1 MNDSHE
7 AGLSRSRSNLTSS
20 SETLESGED
29 RLNSRERET
38 AGELKRLDPH
48 LAGLY
53 ERGLE
58 LVRQIDQ
65 PGNVSLV
72 AHAGRELSRGVLAL
86 LFSEEGLEVAVE
98 DIANAPSNEKH
109 RPRIAEALALEA
121 DDPRVDEWFH
131 VHGRFS
137 SACHWPYG
145 SLEPAEVREAFERFA
160 SLLYGRLAPYYV
172 TESDLDALLETK
184 IPTRAHAARL
194 RDLQLRPGQRNYFFR
209 RLTNSAWVEYLAS
222 ERFFQSPPGRRE
234 NADGSWSAKPW
245 PEGDYLVSAAADE
258 PAAVLN
264 VLNSIPLTNDNPVVW
279 DLVAKAGLQLPPEM
293 AACIVP
299 SLSNAL
305 KIVPGWF
312 STESFADLVVLLTE
326 AGREEAF
333 ELAEVLLRVVDP
345 GEVEGADGLRFR
357 LRTAWVFPCLR
368 EQDCTELIGRLVASL
383 EALDPKRTLRLLI
396 WRVRRLQGLGDDL
409 DLGLEW
415 RRVDIHPESQP
426 DHDDAVATILRE
438 AVGVGQRLAA
448 RGRDEASWVMEL
460 FDRYNAEFVTR
471 IGYLVLAEAGQHLQE
486 RIDELLGS
494 DEFQRPGF
502 PATEIAALLRS
513 QFENASP
520 KARRAYATAV
530 IAGPNREVVSA
541 GFRNFIGRDL
551 TQQED
556 DHHIHRYQ
564 RRILTLFRGDIP
576 NDLHDLAESI
586 GVLGTTPSYGDQR
599 MAEVGSYVESG
610 GWVGDESPISANELA
625 QLSVSEILTLL
636 VEGRQGAG
644 AKSSSGLEGTLT
656 TYAQENPAMAL
667 KVVHDG
673 LGQSVES
680 SLIEA
685 TLDGLCDAANADSEL
700 DWETALTVVQSV
712 ISDVRSLEPSA
723 DHHRG
728 QWRRIVGRAV
738 RLLEVGCR
746 KDSVPHEHAREA
758 WGIITAVMTLPAIW
772 DVPHSD
778 DRSLESVVTATL
790 TDAVGNAA
798 NAALSAAL
806 WDYRSRL
813 GNEQEASTG
822 AKAAARAEVQ
832 EQLLPV
838 LDRWLQD
845 DGPNAA
851 VLRAVMG
858 DYLPQL
864 HLLAPEWIEVHMAD
878 LLGRGLED
886 PATWPTWTTYI
897 ARRRFY
903 DDVFLAIRPWYVTA
917 AGKATAWREAVGDSF
932 SVGEITQHYG
942 QHVILAVLRGLVSVG
957 DEDALL
963 ESAYE
968 HMVPSDW
975 HGAYWL
981 IFRTWSDA
989 DDPPSEDF
997 VRRLLNLWGWRVS
1010 RLSLNQDSAATVEEA
1025 KELSW
1030 LFHTPHLPAADRVR
1044 LGLRTAQLANGQ
1056 LQLYSRWDEMLS
1068 LAQADPDGTYLI
1080 AEDVLFAELRSDY
1093 PHVPVEDLRPFLDL
1107 ILTAGSSDSRAR
1119 ARHLI
1124 NRLGERGYRQLK
1136 NLLDNNQEA
1145 SG

>member
-7 AGLSRSRSNLTSS
+7 ADLSRSRSNLTSP
-20 SETLESGED
+20 SETLEGGED

-58 LVRQIDQ
+58 FVRRIDQ
-65 PGNVSLV
+65 PGSVSLV

-86 LFSEEGLEVAVE
+86 LLSEEGLEVAVE

-131 VHGRFS
+131 VHGLFS
-137 SACHWPYG
+137 GACHWPYG
-145 SLEPAEVREAFERFA
+145 GLELAVVREAFERFA

-172 TESDLDALLETK
+172 TEGDLDALLEITT
-184 IPTRAHAARL
+184 PTRAHATRL

-209 RLTNSAWVEYLAS
+209 RLSNSAWVQYLAS

-234 NADGSWSAKPW
+234 NDDGSWAAKPW

-279 DLVAKAGLQLPPEM
+279 DLVAKAGLQLPPDM

-299 SLSNAL
+299 SLTNAL

-312 STESFADLVVLLTE
+312 STESFADLVVALTE

-345 GEVEGADGLRFR
+345 GEVKGVDGLRLR
-357 LRTAWVFPCLR
+357 LRTVWVFPCLR
-368 EQDCTELIGRLVASL
+368 EPNFAELIGRLVAAL

-409 DLGLEW
+409 DLGPEW
-415 RRVDIHPESQP
+415 RLVDIHPESQP
-426 DHDDAVATILRE
+426 DPDDAVATILRE

-460 FDRYNAEFVTR
+460 VDRYNAEFVTR
-471 IGYLVLAEAGQHLQE
+471 IGYLILAEAGQHLQE

-494 DEFQRPGF
+494 DEFRKPGF

-513 QFENASP
+513 QFQNASP
-520 KARRAYATAV
+520 EVRRAYATAV
-530 IAGPNREVVSA
+530 KAGPNREAVAA
-541 GFRNFIGRDL
+541 GLRDFIGRDL
-551 TQQED
+551 TQQEV

-576 NDLHDLAESI
+576 NALRDLAESLA
-586 GVLGTTPSYGDQR
+586 VLGTTPSYGDQR

-610 GWVGDESPISANELA
+610 GWVGDESPVSANELA
-625 QLSVSEILTLL
+625 RLSVGKIVAFL
-636 VEGRQGAG
+636 VEGRQVAGTGA
-644 AKSSSGLEGTLT
+644 SSGLEGTLT
-656 TYAQENPAMAL
+656 TYAKENPAMAL

-673 LGQSVES
+673 LGQGLES

-685 TLDGLCDAANADSEL
+685 TVNGLCDAANADSEL
-700 DWETALTVVQSV
+700 DWETALDVVRC
-712 ISDVRSLEPSA
+712 ILSDVRSLDPSA
-723 DHHRG
+723 DHHLG
-728 QWRRIVGRAV
+728 QWRRTAGRAV
-738 RLLEVGCR
+738 RLLEVGCK
-746 KDSVPHEHAREA
+746 KDSVPHEHSGEA
-758 WGIITAVMTLPAIW
+758 WRIITRVMTLPAIW

-778 DRSLESVVTATL
+778 DRSLDSVVTATL
-790 TDAVGNAA
+790 NDAAGNAA
-798 NAALSAAL
+798 SAALSVAL

-813 GNEQEASTG
+813 GDEQEASTG

-851 VLRAVMG
+851 VPRAVMG
-858 DYLPQL
+858 DYLPKL

-878 LLGRGLED
+878 LLGRGLEN

-903 DDVFLAIRPWYVTA
+903 DDVFCAIRPWYVTA
-917 AGKATAWREAVGDSF
+917 ANKATAWRQAVGDSF
-932 SVGEITQHYG
+932 TVGEITQHYG

-963 ESAYE
+963 ETAYE
-968 HMVPSDW
+968 HTIPSDW
-975 HGAYWL
+975 RGAYWL

-997 VRRLLNLWGWRVS
+997 VRRLLSLWGWRIS

-1030 LFHTPHLPAADRVR
+1030 LFHTPYLPAHDRVR
-1044 LGLRTAQLANGQ
+1044 LGLRTAQLAKGQ
-1056 LQLYSRWDEMLS
+1056 LQMYSRWDDMLS
-1068 LAQADPDGTYLI
+1068 LAQADPDGTYVI
-1080 AEDVLFAELRSDY
+1080 AEEVLLKELRSDH

-1107 ILTAGSSDSRAR
+1107 VLTTGSSDSRAR

-1136 NLLDNNQEA
+1136 NLLDKNRRTGE
-1145 SG
+1145 

>member
-1 MNDSHE
+1 MNDSYE
-7 AGLSRSRSNLTSS
+7 ADLSRSRSNLTSS
-20 SETLESGED
+20 SETLEGGGD

-65 PGNVSLV
+65 PGNASLV

-86 LFSEEGLEVAVE
+86 LFNEEGLEVAVE
-98 DIANAPSNEKH
+98 DVANAPSNEKH

-131 VHGRFS
+131 VHGRLS
-137 SACHWPYG
+137 KACHWPYG
-145 SLEPAEVREAFERFA
+145 GLESAVVREAFERFA

-172 TESDLDALLETK
+172 TESDLDVLLEIKT
-184 IPTRAHAARL
+184 PTREHAKRL

-209 RLTNSAWVEYLAS
+209 RLTNSAWVRHLAT
-222 ERFFQSPPGRRE
+222 EHFFQSPPGRRE
-234 NADGSWSAKPW
+234 NDDGSWSAKPW

-258 PAAVLN
+258 PEAVRN

-279 DLVAKAGLQLPPEM
+279 DLVAKAGLQLPPDM

-299 SLSNAL
+299 SLTNAL

-312 STESFADLVVLLTE
+312 STESFADLVVALTE

-333 ELAEVLLRVVDP
+333 ELAEVLLRVVAP
-345 GEVEGADGLRFR
+345 GDMKGVDGLRFR
-357 LRTAWVFPCLR
+357 LRTVWVFPCLR
-368 EQDCTELIGRLVASL
+368 EHNCAELIGRVVAAL

-409 DLGLEW
+409 DLGVEW
-415 RRVDIHPESQP
+415 RLVDIHPESQP

-448 RGRDEASWVMEL
+448 RGRDEASWVMEVV
-460 FDRYNAEFVTR
+460 DRYNAEFVTR

-494 DEFQRPGF
+494 DEFRKPGF

-513 QFENASP
+513 QFQNASP
-520 KARRAYATAV
+520 EVRRAYATAV
-530 IAGPNREVVSA
+530 KAGPNREVVAA
-541 GFRNFIGRDL
+541 GLRDFIGRDL
-551 TQQED
+551 TQQEV
-556 DHHIHRYQ
+556 DHRIHRYQ
-564 RRILTLFRGDIP
+564 RRILTFFRGDIP
-576 NDLHDLAESI
+576 NALHDLAESL

-625 QLSVSEILTLL
+625 QLSVSEIVALL

-644 AKSSSGLEGTLT
+644 TGSSSGLEGTLT
-656 TYAQENPAMAL
+656 TYANENPATAL
-667 KVVHDG
+667 KVLHDG
-673 LGQSVES
+673 LGQGVES

-685 TLDGLCDAANADSEL
+685 TVNGLCDAANADSEL
-700 DWETALTVVQSV
+700 DWETALPVVRC
-712 ISDVRSLEPSA
+712 ILSDVRSLDPSA
-723 DHHRG
+723 DHHLG
-728 QWRRIVGRAV
+728 QWRRTAGRAV

-746 KDSVPHEHAREA
+746 RDSVPHEHSSEA
-758 WGIITAVMTLPAIW
+758 WGIITEVMTLAAIW

-790 TDAVGNAA
+790 NDAAGNAA
-798 NAALSAAL
+798 NAALSVAL

-813 GNEQEASTG
+813 GDEQEASTG
-822 AKAAARAEVQ
+822 VKAAVRAEVQ

-838 LDRWLQD
+838 LDCWLQD

-851 VLRAVMG
+851 VPRAVMG

-864 HLLAPEWIEVHMAD
+864 QLLAPEWIEVHAD
-878 LLGRGLED
+878 ALFDRGLAD
-886 PATWPTWTTYI
+886 PASRPTWTTYI
-897 ARRRFY
+897 ARRRLY
-903 DDVFLAIRPWYVTA
+903 DDVFRALRPWYVTA
-917 AGKATAWREAVGDSF
+917 ADNPSTWREAVGGSF
-932 SVGEITQHYG
+932 TVGEITQHYG
-942 QHVILAVLRGLVSVG
+942 EHLILAALRGLVSVG
-957 DEDALL
+957 DDDALL
-963 ESAYE
+963 EIAYE

-975 HGAYWL
+975 RGAYWL

-989 DDPPSEDF
+989 NDPPSAGF
-997 VRRLLNLWGWRVS
+997 IRRLIKLWEWRVS
-1010 RLSLNQDSAATVEEA
+1010 RLSLNLESPATMEEA

-1030 LFHTPHLPAADRVR
+1030 LFHTPYVPDADRVR
-1044 LGLRTAQLANGQ
+1044 LGLKTAQLAKGQ
-1056 LQLYSRWDEMLS
+1056 LQMYSRWDDVLS
-1068 LAQADPDGTYLI
+1068 LAQTDPDGTYLI
-1080 AEDVLFAELRSDY
+1080 AEEVLLTELRCDH
-1093 PHVPVEDLRPFLDL
+1093 PHVPVEDVRPFLGL
-1107 ILTAGSSDSRAR
+1107 VLATGSSNIQAR

-1136 NLLDNNQEA
+1136 TLLDKNGRD